1 MIAATTALVG
11 RDGLAGASLL
21 AKEIA
26 SARAAHA
33 PSCPERDRG
42 TALAERALDATA
54 LARAAMA
61 VAEVLERQGA
71 LSADEAAAVREVDL
85 ASHLGPLLD
94 WATGRSPVAPFAA
107 APIAWSVVR
116 LALPAFVGSSG
127 PREEIGS
134 EGGCP
139 ECGMA
144 PDLATL
150 GATGA
155 RRLVCGACDTE
166 WRFDR
171 LRCPF
176 CGTGAQD
183 QLGYLAGGVSGAVI
197 RVCDACGCYLKTI
210 DRRSLSGDETPLL
223 LRLVSTEMD
232 VSAERAGYHPA
243 G

>member
-11 RDGLAGASLL
+11 RDGLASASLL
-21 AKEIA
+21 AREIA
-26 SARAAHA
+26 SARAAYA

-42 TALAERALDATA
+42 TPLADRSLDAAA

-61 VAEVLERQGA
+61 IADVLARRGA
-71 LSADEAAAVREVDL
+71 LSADEAAAVRDVDL

-94 WATGRSPVAPFAA
+94 WATGRGAVVPFAA

-116 LALPAFVGSSG
+116 LALPAFIGSGG
-127 PREEIGS
+127 PREETGS
-134 EGGCP
+134 EGQCP
-139 ECGMA
+139 ECGMV
-144 PDLATL
+144 PDLAVL
-150 GATGA
+150 DATGA

-176 CGTGAQD
+176 CGTAAQD
-183 QLGYLAGGVSGAVI
+183 RLGYLAGGVSGAVI
-197 RVCDACGCYLKTI
+197 RICDACGCYLKTI

-232 VSAERAGYHPA
+232 VSAERAGYRPA